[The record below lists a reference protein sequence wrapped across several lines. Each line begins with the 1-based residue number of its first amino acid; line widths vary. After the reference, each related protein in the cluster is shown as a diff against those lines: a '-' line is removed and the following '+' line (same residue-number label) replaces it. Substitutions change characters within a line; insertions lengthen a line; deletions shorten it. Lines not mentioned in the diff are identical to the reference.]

1 MAANESAAKIYTKGG
16 DKGKTSLIGGSRVS
30 KSHIRLDAYGTIDE
44 LNSVLGLLICDIT
57 TDLGAGHASEAQAL
71 IAQLSRIQSE
81 LFDAGSQLACEDA
94 KLRAQLPGIDDAAV
108 LNLENAMD
116 EFSSKLKPL
125 KHFVLP
131 GGARSS
137 SVAHIARTIC
147 RRAERFCVHLSEIG
161 QEAGNI
167 EIDNVIIRYVNRLSD
182 YLFVLARH
190 LNRALSIEEPI
201 WMGKSAKEKSSKGAE

>member
-94 KLRAQLPGIDDAAV
+94 KLRAQLPGID
-108 LNLENAMD
+108 